1 MTIDEAIKHCIEV
14 AEKQEIIAK
23 SNIMEI
29 DKTEDDGVL
38 RLYDADEYETC
49 MKCASEHRQL
59 AEWLKELKQLKYV
72 LSYELNGVKEKIK
85 AKEKYDVNLSV
96 YKGCL
101 EDFMQFVFDIK
112 TQEMCSKC
120 KYYDYW
126 GTYSISCDGKITGY
140 KHCDLEFIDVFLGDK
155 CHFERKEGCE
165 GGEC

>member
-1 MTIDEAIKHCIEV
+1 MLDLETAIKHCEEVVMANEKSIEYY
-14 AEKQEIIAK
+14 KIQG
-23 SNIMEI
+23 
-29 DKTEDDGVL
+29 DKKWLDENEEDCI
-38 RLYDADEYETC
+38 E
-49 MKCASEHRQL
+49 CAAEHRQL
-59 AEWLKELKQLKYV
+59 AEWLKELKQLKHV

-112 TQEMCSKC
+112 TQEMCSRC

-126 GTYSISCDGKITGY
+126 GTYSISCDGKITGD

-165 GGEC
+165 GVSANDD